1 MKVEFIKQTN
11 SEQLVLFFSG
21 WATSP
26 ELLGDLNPKDK
37 DLAIVYDYRDFDF
50 DNSLLNSYKEIKLIA
65 WSMGV
70 FASSKILGNNSYNII
85 SSTAFNGTNFPIDN
99 SKGISESI
107 FNSTLDTLN
116 QRNLEKFQL
125 RITGSKIEYEK
136 FKEKNRDREIE
147 DLQNE
152 LREIK
157 SQYIINPNEELIW
170 DKAVIGKQDRIFLME
185 NQINA
190 FKDKTE
196 IMIVEA
202 NHYDYKIIKD
212 LINE

>member
-26 ELLGDLNPKDK
+26 ELLGNLYPKDK

-50 DNSLLNSYKEIKLIA
+50 DYSLLNSYKEIKLIA

-70 FASSKILGNNSYNII
+70 FASSKILGYKNYNII

-99 SKGISESI
+99 SKGISEDI
-107 FNSTLDTLN
+107 FNSTLYTLN
-116 QRNLEKFQL
+116 ERNLEKFQL

-147 DLQNE
+147 E
-152 LREIK
+152 LKMELSKIRDRFR
-157 SQYIINPNEELIW
+157 INPNEELIW
-170 DKAVIGKQDRIFLME
+170 DKAIIGKGDRIFLME

-196 IMIVEA
+196 IIIVEA

>member
-26 ELLGDLNPKDK
+26 ELLGDLNPNDK

-70 FASSKILGNNSYNII
+70 FVSSKILGNKSYNII

-99 SKGISESI
+99 TKGIAESI

>member
-1 MKVEFIKQTN
+1 MKIEFIKKNN
-11 SEQLVLFFSG
+11 SKTLVLFFSG

-26 ELLGDLNPKDK
+26 ELFNDLDVGDR
-37 DLAIVYDYRDFDF
+37 DLAIVYDYRNFDF
-50 DNSLLNSYKEIKLIA
+50 DYSFLNSYKEIKLIA

-70 FASSKILGNNSYNII
+70 FVSSKILSNKNYNII

-99 SKGISESI
+99 TKGISEDI

-116 QRNLEKFQL
+116 ERNLEKFQL

-157 SQYIINPNEELIW
+157 NQYIINPNEQLIW
-170 DKAVIGKQDRIFLME
+170 DKAVTGKQDRIFLME

-190 FKDKTE
+190 FKDKTN
-196 IMIVEA
+196 ILLVESS
-202 NHYDYKIIKD
+202 HYDYKIIKD

>member
-1 MKVEFIKQTN
+1 M
-11 SEQLVLFFSG
+11 
-21 WATSP
+21 
-26 ELLGDLNPKDK
+26 
-37 DLAIVYDYRDFDF
+37 
-50 DNSLLNSYKEIKLIA
+50 
-65 WSMGV
+65 
-70 FASSKILGNNSYNII
+70 
-85 SSTAFNGTNFPIDN
+85 
-99 SKGISESI
+99 
-107 FNSTLDTLN
+107 
-116 QRNLEKFQL
+116 
-125 RITGSKIEYEK
+125 
-136 FKEKNRDREIE
+136 
-147 DLQNE
+147 QNE